1 MTIDININYIIRNTE
16 EMDKPKIIKKTLP
29 KINIG
34 KMPIMVKS
42 AICVLTQNKHI
53 NPTITG
59 DCAMDWADILLS
71 RVQKTVLGQESG
83 GEQNILF

>member
-16 EMDKPKIIKKTLP
+16 EMDKPKIIKKLP

-42 AICVLTQNKHI
+42 AICVLTQNKN

-59 DCAMDWADILLS
+59 DCAMDCGGYFIIKGS
-71 RVQKTVLGQESG
+71 ENRLGTRESG